1 MLVHRL
7 GENLVPPLQLPF
19 QGCDTMLLL
28 ALVRRGLAS
37 ESSSAVLEEL
47 LLPTVEDRRLEA

>member
-1 MLVHRL
+1 MLVHPL
-7 GENLVPPLQLPF
+7 GENLVPTLKFLL

-28 ALVRRGLAS
+28 ALVSRGLAS